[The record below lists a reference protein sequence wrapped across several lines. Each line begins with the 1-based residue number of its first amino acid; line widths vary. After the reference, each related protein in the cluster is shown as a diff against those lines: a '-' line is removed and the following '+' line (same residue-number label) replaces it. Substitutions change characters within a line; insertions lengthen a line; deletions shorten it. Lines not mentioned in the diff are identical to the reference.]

1 MYQFIPSWGLRLHHK
16 PVHGIYRILLK
27 FDRWKAVSHF
37 VILIYFSFFLTHKN
51 SEHISDQMPFCDVNL
66 SFYQSLWLSYMSF
79 LKAPSTCP
87 HTKTPHEVLKC
98 HNVKQKHLFL
108 WIMQMV
114 SIYISCA
121 SSVCQRFESYSKKM
135 LKKKQAPYKSLKF
148 FLIKHDL
155 KAFDL

>member
-1 MYQFIPSWGLRLHHK
+1 MGS
-16 PVHGIYRILLK
+16 IYLILPK

-37 VILIYFSFFLTHKN
+37 VILIHFSFFLTRKG
-51 SEHISDQMPFCDVNL
+51 SEHISDQIFVSALLWREPLFL
-66 SFYQSLWLSYMSF
+66 SVTYWLSYMNF

-87 HTKTPHEVLKC
+87 RTKTPHEVLKC

-121 SSVCQRFESYSKKM
+121 SSVCQRFQSYSKRM
-135 LKKKQAPYKSLKF
+135 LKKNTLH
-148 FLIKHDL
+148 IKVLNFSFIKRDL